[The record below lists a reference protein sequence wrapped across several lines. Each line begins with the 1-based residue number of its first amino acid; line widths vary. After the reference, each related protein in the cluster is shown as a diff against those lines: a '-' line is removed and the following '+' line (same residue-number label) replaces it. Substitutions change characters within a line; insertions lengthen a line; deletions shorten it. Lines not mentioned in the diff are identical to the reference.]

1 MELQGLKVLL
11 TGGGSGVGLELARQ
25 LVAAGSDVLITGRD
39 EGRLDAAATQIPGL
53 RTLAADLA
61 RAEDLPRM
69 VDAALSQLGGLSL
82 LVNNA
87 GIQLNYHL
95 ATRPVAQVLADV
107 DLELR
112 TDLIAPI
119 QLTALS
125 LPHLMREP
133 HAAVVNIGSG
143 LAVSPKR
150 SAAVYGAAKAG
161 LRTFT
166 KALRYQLA
174 VDAPG
179 ISAVDVVLPLVDTP
193 MTAGR
198 GAGKISVEQAAHEI
212 LAGLRAD
219 RSEIHVG
226 KARAFLL
233 LHRLAPRRADALL
246 ADG

>member
-1 MELQGLKVLL
+1 MELQGLKALV

-25 LVAAGSDVLITGRD
+25 LVGAGSEVLIVGRD
-39 EGRLDAAATQIPGL
+39 EERLDAAAAKIPGL
-53 RTLAADLA
+53 RTFAADLA
-61 RAEDLPRM
+61 RAEDLPRII
-69 VDAALSQLGGLSL
+69 DAAVTQLGGLSL

-95 ATRPVAQVLADV
+95 TTRPAPEVLTDV
-107 DLELR
+107 DLELDI
-112 TDLIAPI
+112 DLIAPI
-119 QLTALS
+119 KLTALA
-125 LPHLMREP
+125 LPHLTNAQ
-133 HAAVVNIGSG
+133 HAAVVNITSG
-143 LAVSPKR
+143 LAISPKR

-166 KALRYQLA
+166 KGLRYQLA
-174 VDAPG
+174 VDAPT

-198 GAGKISVEQAAHEI
+198 GAGKISAEQAAREI

-226 KARAFLL
+226 KAKAFML